1 MGDNHESMI
10 CIRALGCPSA
20 DAAAAASTVAMRGEA
35 MARRVLSVTFFWF
48 IWQVFRIRPLL
59 VVDADLDLVVVV
71 VGSRRSVVR
80 LSVSCTVLV
89 AVVVRGGISCILLS
103 LVSEGWNSRL
113 GLRPILVSAA
123 LVSDIC
129 GSLSV
134 NKTSAV
140 TKDESPLDGS
150 KECAP
155 LVLVFPVT

>member
-71 VGSRRSVVR
+71 GSRRSVVR

-89 AVVVRGGISCILLS
+89 AVVVRGGISFILLS
-103 LVSEGWNSRL
+103 MVSEGCNSRL